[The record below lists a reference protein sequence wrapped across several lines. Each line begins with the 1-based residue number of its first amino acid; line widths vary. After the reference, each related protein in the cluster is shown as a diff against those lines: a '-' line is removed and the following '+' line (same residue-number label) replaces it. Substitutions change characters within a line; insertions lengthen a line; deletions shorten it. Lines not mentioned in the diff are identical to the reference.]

1 MKAFI
6 GSQISRYHC
15 DSLSA
20 WRNCRGKGGESGFVP
35 TATFNTHKQCWE
47 LMFAWWVH
55 DRSFHNCRMWR
66 IVKLQS
72 DHSKH
77 SWEASPISM
86 TEIPVPESQPY
97 CGYFLLWRDPP
108 LDGQKHFLSRVLP
121 NSPARFPLPG
131 CMNLLDGK
139 NRLQGEKLWA
149 SASHICGSKHKY
161 KNARISL
168 STLKALFYC
177 ATTSTVVF
185 ESPFLGME
193 GFSSRGDTTG

>member
-47 LMFAWWVH
+47 LMFAGWVH

-97 CGYFLLWRDPP
+97 CGYFLLWEGSSSWRPEAFSQQ
-108 LDGQKHFLSRVLP
+108 GFTKLSCEV
-121 NSPARFPLPG
+121 PASSLYEPIG
-131 CMNLLDGK
+131 WE
-139 NRLQGEKLWA
+139 QV
-149 SASHICGSKHKY
+149 
-161 KNARISL
+161 ARREAL
-168 STLKALFYC
+168 SVNFTYMWL
-177 ATTSTVVF
+177 
-185 ESPFLGME
+185 
-193 GFSSRGDTTG
+193 